1 MTHAIAP
8 ERATQDIINPATGE
22 VVATVT
28 AHTKEDTREAFAV
41 ARRAQKRWAKTSFR
55 QRRKIFLKFHNLV
68 IDNRDKIMDTI
79 QAENGKN
86 RLSALE
92 EVLDVAMTARHYA
105 YRAEKLLKPKGRR
118 PAVPVLTST
127 REEYAPKGVV
137 GAIAPFNYPLTLAV
151 SDAIPAILAGN
162 TVVLK
167 PDSQTP
173 LSALLAAELLS
184 EAGLPDG
191 IFNVITG
198 RGSEVGQAITEECDY
213 LMFTGSTETGRSLAE
228 QVAPR
233 LIDYSMEL
241 GGKNPLIV
249 ADDADIE
256 RAVNGIWPACFG
268 NSGQLCISIE
278 RIYVHRKVADK
289 FIPAFVNRVKQLKV
303 GGGTDWNIDMGSLIS
318 AEHADLVERFVDDAV
333 SKGATVLTGGKR
345 LRELGDAFYAPTVLA
360 DVPESADL
368 HRDEVFG
375 PVVYIEVVDSN
386 DEAVRRAN
394 DTEYGLNS
402 SVWAS
407 PSTGKKLAS
416 RLESGTVNINE
427 GYAPAWSAMDAPMG
441 GWKAS
446 GVGRRHGDHGITK
459 YTESRNVTQT
469 RFMNVVNNGIDS
481 QTWATT
487 LATTLKLGRDI
498 LR

>member
-184 EAGLPDG
+184 E
-191 IFNVITG
+191 
-198 RGSEVGQAITEECDY
+198 
-213 LMFTGSTETGRSLAE
+213 ST
-228 QVAPR
+228 
-233 LIDYSMEL
+233 
-241 GGKNPLIV
+241 
-249 ADDADIE
+249 
-256 RAVNGIWPACFG
+256 
-268 NSGQLCISIE
+268 
-278 RIYVHRKVADK
+278 
-289 FIPAFVNRVKQLKV
+289 
-303 GGGTDWNIDMGSLIS
+303 
-318 AEHADLVERFVDDAV
+318 
-333 SKGATVLTGGKR
+333 
-345 LRELGDAFYAPTVLA
+345 LR
-360 DVPESADL
+360 
-368 HRDEVFG
+368 
-375 PVVYIEVVDSN
+375 
-386 DEAVRRAN
+386 
-394 DTEYGLNS
+394 
-402 SVWAS
+402 
-407 PSTGKKLAS
+407 
-416 RLESGTVNINE
+416 
-427 GYAPAWSAMDAPMG
+427 
-441 GWKAS
+441 
-446 GVGRRHGDHGITK
+446 
-459 YTESRNVTQT
+459 
-469 RFMNVVNNGIDS
+469 
-481 QTWATT
+481 
-487 LATTLKLGRDI
+487 
-498 LR
+498 